1 MSITSYSTLRSAVDS
16 YLVYSDV
23 DSMFD
28 TFLQLAEARMN
39 REVRVREMESVET
52 RTALVS
58 AGPMTKTETMTGPT
72 KTTTSPLVEASGV
85 AAVAVGANSI
95 QLYSAVADLPS
106 VGDVVTLNGL
116 VDYPNFPGT
125 VPTNSLN
132 GTPFPVTLSAPN
144 TGIFRIDISPL
155 QAAGPPFTQ
164 AWKAT
169 NGTFTTN
176 SAGTTTTSTTTTVGT
191 TMEGGFLLNTSFL
204 EMISVTELG
213 QGSLQYVT
221 PRMIREALALSPAQ
235 GQPSLYSVMNETVY
249 LHPQTD
255 STRSYTIDYYRKID
269 PLTSINSANVIL
281 DMAPDLYLY
290 GVLSEAQPYL
300 GDADRSAE
308 YNALFQR
315 SINAINNQDTRSR
328 QRPGARIMTRVTRDG
343 AFRIA

>member
-1 MSITSYSTLRSAVDS
+1 
-16 YLVYSDV
+16 
-23 DSMFD
+23 
-28 TFLQLAEARMN
+28 
-39 REVRVREMESVET
+39 
-52 RTALVS
+52 
-58 AGPMTKTETMTGPT
+58 
-72 KTTTSPLVEASGV
+72 
-85 AAVAVGANSI
+85 
-95 QLYSAVADLPS
+95 
-106 VGDVVTLNGL
+106 
-116 VDYPNFPGT
+116 
-125 VPTNSLN
+125 
-132 GTPFPVTLSAPN
+132 
-144 TGIFRIDISPL
+144 
-155 QAAGPPFTQ
+155 
-164 AWKAT
+164 
-169 NGTFTTN
+169 
-176 SAGTTTTSTTTTVGT
+176 
-191 TMEGGFLLNTSFL
+191 MEGGFLLNASFL

-213 QGSLQYVT
+213 QGSLLYVT

-235 GQPSLYSVMNETVY
+235 GQPGLYSVMNETVY

-269 PLTSINSANVIL
+269 PLTSINSTNVIL